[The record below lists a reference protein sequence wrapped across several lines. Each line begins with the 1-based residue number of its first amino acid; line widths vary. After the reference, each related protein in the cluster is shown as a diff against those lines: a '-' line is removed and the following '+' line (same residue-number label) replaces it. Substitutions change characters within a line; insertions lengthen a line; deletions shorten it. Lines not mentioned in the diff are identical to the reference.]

1 MYALA
6 DFYSFIFSG
15 VPSICVS
22 HIYRTLN
29 KRKSP
34 CDMIATNEHIAA
46 CSSHWIVINNNERP
60 IIATCSSQWIVIDNL
75 WIWPMNICV
84 IWRLIKLLWSMTQ
97 LNVHATQR
105 RLMVVI
111 YVLSTFI
118 LLGWWWIRVHCI
130 QNLHKRRQIHNWG
143 SFWICSVIYLWY
155 LFYFNWHLFEIKIFW
170 SQFSVSS
177 TGFPPGI
184 RVITKLWVGKC
195 VYVTEVIILNFH
207 LTICK
212 VACCEN

>member
-15 VPSICVS
+15 VPSICAS

-34 CDMIATNEHIAA
+34 CDMIATNEHTAA
-46 CSSHWIVINNNERP
+46 CSSHWIVLNNNERP
-60 IIATCSSQWIVIDNL
+60 IIATCSSRWIVIDNL

-84 IWRLIKLLWSMTQ
+84 IWRLINFLWSMTQ

-111 YVLSTFI
+111 YVLSTFV
-118 LLGWWWIRVHCI
+118 LLGWWWIHIYTVSRIFTKGGKFTIEGVFEFV
-130 QNLHKRRQIHNWG
+130 LLY
-143 SFWICSVIYLWY
+143 ICDTYFILTDIYLK
-155 LFYFNWHLFEIKIFW
+155 LKYFLR
-170 SQFSVSS
+170 QFSALS
-177 TGFPPGI
+177 TGFPQ
-184 RVITKLWVGKC
+184 
-195 VYVTEVIILNFH
+195 ES
-207 LTICK
+207 
-212 VACCEN
+212 E

>member
-1 MYALA
+1 MYALN

-34 CDMIATNEHIAA
+34 CDMIATNELIAA

-105 RLMVVI
+105 KLMVVI
-111 YVLSTFI
+111 SATGMVMNSYTLYPESSQKEANSQLREFLNLLLYICDTYFI
-118 LLGWWWIRVHCI
+118 LTNIYLTLKYF
-130 QNLHKRRQIHNWG
+130 NLI
-143 SFWICSVIYLWY
+143 FCVIYW
-155 LFYFNWHLFEIKIFW
+155 
-170 SQFSVSS
+170 
-177 TGFPPGI
+177 FPHGI
-184 RVITKLWVGKC
+184 WVITKFWVGKC
-195 VYVTEVIILNFH
+195 NRSNNF
-207 LTICK
+207 K
-212 VACCEN
+212 FSSYYM